1 MKRKRGRP
9 RKYKNKSYPTMEEQ
23 TQPLE
28 NNGEELQINSETDQ
42 FVLED
47 WGVELD
53 GHPNQE
59 EVQEHNC
66 NNEEINSSSL
76 LILDND
82 VPESSNHQLYVSN
95 PEQTEH
101 VEQELE
107 SDNNYLSDI
116 IEISNSFESINNKE
130 SQVKPYTTIHIIDG
144 ERGGAGKSFVSKA
157 LIEYCNSINH
167 DVIIFDADVSN
178 QDIAKIYPGVKSI
191 FFSDNEKLTQAA
203 DEIFDC
209 AFDKSVIVNLP
220 AQVYSKVTDWI
231 NKNSLIDLG
240 EEHSIRFVKWFVC
253 TGGIDS
259 VNFFLQSLDDLGDRM
274 THVFV
279 RNMGLCDEWEYVQQM
294 SEFIDAANKY
304 QFINI
309 DFPKFPFWERN
320 MIERLG
326 ISFSEALSH
335 PDFKVISRQRVKNF
349 LKQTQ
354 VVFSQTG
361 LVI

>member
-9 RKYKNKSYPTMEEQ
+9 RKYKNKSYPTMEEK

-59 EVQEHNC
+59 EVQEDNC

-116 IEISNSFESINNKE
+116 ITS
-130 SQVKPYTTIHIIDG
+130 
-144 ERGGAGKSFVSKA
+144 
-157 LIEYCNSINH
+157 
-167 DVIIFDADVSN
+167 
-178 QDIAKIYPGVKSI
+178 
-191 FFSDNEKLTQAA
+191 
-203 DEIFDC
+203 
-209 AFDKSVIVNLP
+209 
-220 AQVYSKVTDWI
+220 
-231 NKNSLIDLG
+231 
-240 EEHSIRFVKWFVC
+240 
-253 TGGIDS
+253 
-259 VNFFLQSLDDLGDRM
+259 
-274 THVFV
+274 
-279 RNMGLCDEWEYVQQM
+279 
-294 SEFIDAANKY
+294 
-304 QFINI
+304 
-309 DFPKFPFWERN
+309 
-320 MIERLG
+320 
-326 ISFSEALSH
+326 
-335 PDFKVISRQRVKNF
+335 
-349 LKQTQ
+349 
-354 VVFSQTG
+354 
-361 LVI
+361 